1 MDAKGSSGSHGNVT
15 QQILSYLV
23 EHPDAKDTVD
33 GVIKWW
39 LPEDSVDRG
48 KKTVQEV
55 LDSLVLRGWLT
66 RRDATSSKTIYGM
79 KKDQLEEIE
88 NFLRGDKERI

>member
-1 MDAKGSSGSHGNVT
+1 MPPESNEKVT
-15 QQILSYLV
+15 REILGYLL

-39 LPEDSVDRG
+39 LPEDLVDRG

-55 LDSLVLRGWLT
+55 LEILVSRGWLT
-66 RRDATSSKTIYGM
+66 ERNVTSSEKIYGM
-79 KKDQLEEIE
+79 KKDRLEEIE
-88 NFLRGDKERI
+88 NFLRGA